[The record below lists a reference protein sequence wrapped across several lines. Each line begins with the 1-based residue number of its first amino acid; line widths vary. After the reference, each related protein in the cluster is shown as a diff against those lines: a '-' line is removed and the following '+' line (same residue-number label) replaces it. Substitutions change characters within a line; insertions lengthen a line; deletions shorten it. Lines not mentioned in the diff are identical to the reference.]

1 MDIDYKKNN
10 NYNIVVL
17 QSLLYKRGVDMRK
30 KVIGGIVLGVVAVVC
45 LAALIISKE
54 TKDDEKTIPE
64 REIKKVE
71 KTAKVHVKP
80 LVPQP
85 KVEVKKD
92 LSIKTD
98 LYKGVPDSL
107 LPLSAIS
114 EIASLN
120 GHVHKT
126 IKELVDNS
134 TGVLYAKCS
143 GNKLIMVVENP
154 DDNRHGLEFVEI
166 SADGKHEKIG
176 FLLSKYSEG
185 NTDEDLWE
193 YDVSED
199 VKRPTKH
206 TKYNSDGD
214 VEFVETWNYSS
225 DEPIKYELKN
235 KDDKVISLVK
245 ETIDENNSS
254 MRQEHLI
261 YDKDGK
267 TKVNLTVNYDGA
279 DLTRFTYYNADKPN
293 ESGSVI
299 SEYKDGVKTKETVYT
314 SDYKVKNVYEPEYKN
329 GEREGIKVFNDE
341 NKEVKT
347 LLSE

>member
-30 KVIGGIVLGVVAVVC
+30 KVIGGIVLGVVAVAC
-45 LAALIISKE
+45 LTALIVSKE

-71 KTAKVHVKP
+71 KTAKGHVKP

-143 GNKLIMVVENP
+143 GNKLVMVVENP

-185 NTDEDLWE
+185 NTDEDFWE

-245 ETIDENNSS
+245 ETIDENNS

-329 GEREGIKVFNDE
+329 GEREGIKVFDNE

>member
-1 MDIDYKKNN
+1 
-10 NYNIVVL
+10 
-17 QSLLYKRGVDMRK
+17 MRK
-30 KVIGGIVLGVVAVVC
+30 KVVGGIVLGAVI
-45 LAALIISKE
+45 LACCAVLVLTQE
-54 TKDDEKTIPE
+54 TKQEDEIIEK
-64 REIKKVE
+64 EIKKIE
-71 KTAKVHVKP
+71 KPTNSQTQKTSKP
-80 LVPQP
+80 QQ
-85 KVEVKKD
+85 VKKVKKE
-92 LSIKTD
+92 LGIKTD
-98 LYKGVPDSL
+98 LYKGVPDNL

-114 EIASLN
+114 EIANLN
-120 GHVHKT
+120 GGVHKT

-134 TGVLYAKCS
+134 TGVLYAKRN
-143 GNKLIMVVENP
+143 GNKLVMVVENP

-166 SADGKHEKIG
+166 SADGKHEKVG
-176 FLLSKYSEG
+176 FLLSKYSESD
-185 NTDEDLWE
+185 TDEDLWE

-206 TKYNSDGD
+206 TKFNSDGD
-214 VEFVETWNYSS
+214 VEFVETWNYLSE
-225 DEPIKYELKN
+225 EPIKYELKN

-245 ETIDENNSS
+245 ETIDENNS

-329 GEREGIKVFNDE
+329 GEREGIKVFDNE

>member
-30 KVIGGIVLGVVAVVC
+30 KVIGGIVLGVVTIVC
-45 LAALIISKE
+45 LAALIVSKE

-80 LVPQP
+80 LVTQP
-85 KVEVKKD
+85 KVEVKKY
-92 LSIKTD
+92 LSVKTD

-143 GNKLIMVVENP
+143 GNKLVMVVENP

-185 NTDEDLWE
+185 NTDEDFWE

-245 ETIDENNSS
+245 ETIDENNS

-267 TKVNLTVNYDGA
+267 TKINLTVNYDGA

-299 SEYKDGVKTKETVYT
+299 SEYKDGIKTKETVYT

-329 GEREGIKVFNDE
+329 GEREGIKVFDNE

>member
-1 MDIDYKKNN
+1 M
-10 NYNIVVL
+10 L
-17 QSLLYKRGVDMRK
+17 QSLLYKKRGVDMRK
-30 KVIGGIVLGVVAVVC
+30 KVIGGIVLGVVTVVC
-45 LAALIISKE
+45 LAALIVSKE

-80 LVPQP
+80 LVTQP

-143 GNKLIMVVENP
+143 GNKLVMVVEHP

-199 VKRPTKH
+199 IKRPTKH

-245 ETIDENNSS
+245 ETIDENNS

-329 GEREGIKVFNDE
+329 GEREGIKVFDNE

>member
-30 KVIGGIVLGVVAVVC
+30 KVIGGIVLGVVTVVC
-45 LAALIISKE
+45 LAALIVSKG

-80 LVPQP
+80 LVTQP
-85 KVEVKKD
+85 KVEEKKD

-143 GNKLIMVVENP
+143 GNKLVMVVENP

-245 ETIDENNSS
+245 ETIDENNS

-267 TKVNLTVNYDGA
+267 TKVNLTINYDGA

-299 SEYKDGVKTKETVYT
+299 SEYKDCVKTKETVYT

-329 GEREGIKVFNDE
+329 GEREGIKVFDNE

>member
-1 MDIDYKKNN
+1 MHLIC
-10 NYNIVVL
+10 
-17 QSLLYKRGVDMRK
+17 RGVDMRK
-30 KVIGGIVLGVVAVVC
+30 KIIGGIVFGIVAVAC
-45 LAALIISKE
+45 LTALIVSKE
-54 TKDDEKTIPE
+54 TNEEEKTILKKE
-64 REIKKVE
+64 MKKVE
-71 KTAKVHVKP
+71 KTAKEQTKT
-80 LVPQP
+80 LAPQQ
-85 KVEVKKD
+85 KNAEKKD

-134 TGVLYAKCS
+134 TGVLYVKRN
-143 GNKLIMVVENP
+143 GNKLVMVVENP

-166 SADGKHEKIG
+166 STDGKHEKIG
-176 FLLSKYSEG
+176 LLLSKYSEG
-185 NTDEDLWE
+185 YTDEDLWE

-199 VKRPTKH
+199 VKRPIKH
-206 TKYNSDGD
+206 TKFNSDGD

-225 DEPIKYELKN
+225 EEPIKYELKN
-235 KDDKVISLVK
+235 KDDKVISVVK
-245 ETIDENNSS
+245 ETIDDNNS

-261 YDKDGK
+261 YDKEGN

-279 DLTRFTYYNADKPN
+279 DLTRFTYYNADKLN
-293 ESGSVI
+293 ESGSVF
-299 SEYKDGVKTKETVYT
+299 SEFKDGVKIKETVYT
-314 SDYKVKNVYEPEYKN
+314 SDLKVKNVYQPKYKN
-329 GEREGIKVFNDE
+329 GERESIKVFDDE
-341 NKEVKT
+341 EKEVKT

>member
-1 MDIDYKKNN
+1 M
-10 NYNIVVL
+10 

-30 KVIGGIVLGVVAVVC
+30 KVIGGIVLGIVAVAC
-45 LAALIISKE
+45 LTALIVSKE
-54 TKDDEKTIPE
+54 TKDDEKIIPE
-64 REIKKVE
+64 KDIKKVE
-71 KTAKVHVKP
+71 KPAEKQIKPTVTQYKAEAKKN
-80 LVPQP
+80 
-85 KVEVKKD
+85 
-92 LSIKTD
+92 LSVKTD

-134 TGVLYAKCS
+134 TGVLYAKRN
-143 GNKLIMVVENP
+143 GNKLVMVVENP

-166 SADGKHEKIG
+166 SADGKHEKVG
-176 FLLSKYSEG
+176 FLLSKYSESD
-185 NTDEDLWE
+185 TDEDLWE

-206 TKYNSDGD
+206 TKFNSDGE
-214 VEFVETWNYSS
+214 VEFVETWNYLSE
-225 DEPIKYELKN
+225 EPIKYELKN

-245 ETIDENNSS
+245 ETIDENNS

-279 DLTRFTYYNADKPN
+279 DLTRFTYYNADKLN

-329 GEREGIKVFNDE
+329 GEREGIKVFDNE